1 MTDRIHE
8 STLRVARATAV
19 ISLCLL
25 SFGCSLAYKNSLS
38 RDGFVVYSND
48 GREFLEKTGDQ
59 IETIYDSLARVF
71 EVPRPFPWTTRIY
84 LDGQA
89 EGVLDYSYNPDLLG
103 YYVPFLQ
110 MIRIDSRAAASNLV
124 SDLDQVLLHEIAHH
138 FLVNELPGISAKCWL
153 NEGLAGNLEVGVMEK
168 DQAEFPLL
176 NPVLL
181 NIARREIAL
190 NGDRKLLEELL
201 RSDWKDFHDEK
212 TREMNYALSWSI
224 IYHLLTRELPQ
235 ELSLKEKINRI
246 NAMNKDE
253 LTGLESR
260 WRESILKLDLVDEL
274 TRLSL
279 LEVPGKKMTSLW
291 AIDEL
296 SKVRGK
302 DVRRSLKT
310 LTGLFEAPCPQ
321 TREEAYIAFLRLLS
335 TNPQAPFLEPRHTS
349 KALAHLQAI
358 ITDRKADPELRA
370 RLVANLEHHRTLK
383 NDWVPLLIETLED
396 SRPLVRAAAASALS
410 KMAAKPTV
418 VSPAFWTSAPTS
430 KRDEEIGEWKKWLAK
445 RNQRQR

>member
-1 MTDRIHE
+1 
-8 STLRVARATAV
+8 
-19 ISLCLL
+19 
-25 SFGCSLAYKNSLS
+25 
-38 RDGFVVYSND
+38 
-48 GREFLEKTGDQ
+48 
-59 IETIYDSLARVF
+59 
-71 EVPRPFPWTTRIY
+71 
-84 LDGQA
+84 
-89 EGVLDYSYNPDLLG
+89 
-103 YYVPFLQ
+103 
-110 MIRIDSRAAASNLV
+110 
-124 SDLDQVLLHEIAHH
+124 
-138 FLVNELPGISAKCWL
+138 
-153 NEGLAGNLEVGVMEK
+153 MEK

-310 LTGLFEAPCPQ
+310 LTGLFEAPCTQ

-349 KALAHLQAI
+349 RALAHLQAI
-358 ITDRKADPELRA
+358 ITDRKAAPELR
-370 RLVANLEHHRTLK
+370 
-383 NDWVPLLIETLED
+383 DWVPLLIETLED